1 MIRAEQVTKSFSTG
15 ILGKNNFLAVKNV
28 TLDISRGETV
38 GLIGESGCGKSTLA
52 KLLLG
57 LLPVTEGRII
67 LYEKDLALLNSKELR
82 QLRLKMQI
90 MFQHPES
97 SLNPRIKLFDSI
109 AEPARI
115 HRLVDKGSS
124 QERVL
129 VQELM
134 DLVGL
139 RPEHLNR
146 YPVELSGGQIQRG
159 VLARVLSLKPE
170 FLIVDEP
177 TSMLDVSVQAQI
189 LNLLKVVQKS
199 FNMACLFIS
208 HDLDVIKCMSD
219 RVVIMRAGEVV
230 ETGLTPEVLA
240 NPKHPYTRELVSAFF
255 NKYEIY
261 NLAASSRIDCK
272 KIV

>member
-1 MIRAEQVTKSFSTG
+1 MIKAEQVSKSFSTG
-15 ILGKNNFLAVKNV
+15 FIAKKDFLAVKDV
-28 TLDISRGETV
+28 TMNISRGETV
-38 GLIGESGCGKSTLA
+38 GLVGESGCGKSTLA

-57 LLPVTEGRII
+57 LLPVTKGRIVFA
-67 LYEKDLALLNSKELR
+67 EQDLARLNPKELR

-97 SLNPRIKLFDSI
+97 SLNPRIKLLDSI

-115 HRLVDKGSS
+115 HKLVAKGSS

-129 VQELM
+129 IQELM

-146 YPVELSGGQIQRG
+146 YPSELSGGQIQRG

-189 LNLLKVVQKS
+189 LNLLKVVQKR

-219 RVVIMRAGEVV
+219 RTVIMKSGEVV
-230 ETGLTPEVLA
+230 ETGLTQEVLA
-240 NPKHPYTRELVSAFF
+240 NPRHPYTRNLVSAFF

-261 NLAASSRIDCK
+261 NAADFKGSDCK
-272 KIV
+272 RIV